1 MKNLIY
7 IIILASVIVFVTAC
21 ADFLEEDPKGQIT
34 IKNFYQTESDA
45 VAATDAI
52 YFYLISGYNAA
63 GLWDENYGGLFYNDY
78 WELPELMSDNAV
90 TKQTSVEYIA
100 ISNFDIDG
108 YSTRVRCLWRDF
120 YQTIN
125 VCNTVIQRVPNTSMD
140 EVKCNQLIAEARFV
154 RGMCYFELTRF
165 FGDVPL
171 HTEPTTSIETANI
184 PRTPAAEIYPVILDD
199 LVFAEN
205 NLKYSERLGFGR
217 PYALSA
223 SALLARVYLTL
234 GIKQDNEEYLG
245 KAVEKA
251 DLVIPAFPL
260 EPEFADIFKLAN
272 RFKGERIWEINF
284 NASLSQGWY
293 GNQFLVRLLPK
304 MDVEKGGPRNAQ
316 GFDAATEDMYSAFE
330 IAPKLDKRRNV
341 TLFRT
346 FTYPVDGSVA
356 TFNAP
361 YFCKYWD
368 SVAEPNGNES
378 NATYPYLRTAEMY
391 LIKAEALNELNNGP
405 TVPAVTALNTIRAR
419 AGLDGTTA
427 TTYNDFKKA
436 ILAERRCE
444 FAIEGHRW
452 HDLVR
457 MCVFQE
463 ISELVVT
470 TKPQATPT
478 PANMLFPVPF
488 REIDASNKMLTQNE
502 GYY

>member
-1 MKNLIY
+1 MKNLTY
-7 IIILASVIVFVTAC
+7 ILIFALVLVFTTAC
-21 ADFLEEDPKGQIT
+21 TDFLEEDPKDQIT
-34 IKNFYQTESDA
+34 TKNFYQTESDA

-63 GLWDENYGGLFYNDY
+63 GLWDENYGGLFYNDF
-78 WELPELMSDNAV
+78 WELPELMSDNVV
-90 TKQTSVEYIA
+90 TKQTGVEYIA

-125 VCNTVIQRVPNTSMD
+125 VCNTVIQKVPNIAMD
-140 EVKCNQLIAEARFV
+140 ELKRNQLMAEARFV

-171 HTEPTTSIETANI
+171 HTEPTTSIEQANI
-184 PRTPAAEIYPVILDD
+184 PRTPVADIYPVIFDD
-199 LVFAEN
+199 LAFAEN
-205 NLKYSERLGFGR
+205 NLKYAERLGFGR

-223 SALLARVYLTL
+223 SALLARVYLTA
-234 GIKQDNEEYLG
+234 GIKQNNRDYLE
-245 KAVEKA
+245 KAVVKA
-251 DLVIPAFPL
+251 DLVIPVFPL
-260 EPEFADIFKLAN
+260 EPNFEDIFQLEN

-284 NASLSQGWY
+284 SASLSQGWY

-304 MDVEKGGPRNAQ
+304 MDTGKGGPSNAQ
-316 GFDAATEDMYSAFE
+316 GFDAATEDLYNAFE
-330 IAPKLDKRRNV
+330 TAPKMDKRRNI

-346 FTYPVDGSVA
+346 FTYPADGSEV
-356 TFNAP
+356 TFDAP

-368 SVAEPNGNES
+368 REAEPNGNES

-391 LIKAEALNELNNGP
+391 LIKSEALNELNNGP
-405 TVPAVTALNTIRAR
+405 TSPAITALNTIRTR

-427 TTYNDFKKA
+427 TTYNDFKSA

-457 MCVFQE
+457 MCSSQE
-463 ISELVVT
+463 MNNIVVNA
-470 TKPQATPT
+470 KPQATPT
-478 PANMLFPVPF
+478 PANMLFPIPF
-488 REIDASNKMLTQNE
+488 REIDASNKVLTQNE

>member
-7 IIILASVIVFVTAC
+7 ILILALATVFATAC
-21 ADFLEEDPKGQIT
+21 ADFLEEVPEGQIT
-34 IKNFYQTESDA
+34 LKNFYQTESDA
-45 VAATDAI
+45 IAATDAI

-78 WELPELMSDNAV
+78 WELPELMSDNVV

-125 VCNTVIQRVPNTSMD
+125 VCNTVIQKVPGISMD
-140 EVKCNQLIAEARFV
+140 ELKRNQLIAEARFV
-154 RGMCYFELTRF
+154 RGMCYFELIRF

-171 HTEPTTSIETANI
+171 HTKPTTSIDQANI
-184 PRTPAAEIYPVILDD
+184 PRTPVVDIYPVIFDD
-199 LVFAEN
+199 LKFAEE
-205 NLKYSERLGFGR
+205 NLRYAERLGFGR

-234 GIKQDNEEYLG
+234 GIRQNNRDYLE

-251 DLVIPAFPL
+251 ELVIPVFPL
-260 EPEFADIFKLAN
+260 EPNFEDIFKLEN
-272 RFKGERIWEINF
+272 RFRGERIWEINF
-284 NASLSQGWY
+284 SASLSQGWY

-304 MDVEKGGPRNAQ
+304 MDTQKGGPSNAQ
-316 GFDAATEDMYSAFE
+316 GFDAATEDLYAAFE
-330 IAPKLDKRRNV
+330 TTPKMDRRRDV
-341 TLFRT
+341 TLFKT
-346 FTYPVDGSVA
+346 FIYPVDGSVV
-356 TFNAP
+356 TFDAP

-368 SVAEPNGNES
+368 RVAEPGGNES

-405 TVPAVTALNTIRAR
+405 TSQAAAALNEIRKR
-419 AGLDGTTA
+419 AGLNATTA
-427 TTYNDFKKA
+427 TTYDDFKRTV
-436 ILAERRCE
+436 LAERRCE

-452 HDLVR
+452 HDLIR
-457 MCVFQE
+457 MCSFQE
-463 ISELVVT
+463 MSNKVVNA
-470 TKPQATPT
+470 KSQATPT

-488 REIDASNKMLTQNE
+488 REIDASNKVLTQNE

>member
-1 MKNLIY
+1 MKNLTY
-7 IIILASVIVFVTAC
+7 ILILASVAAFIVAC
-21 ADFLEEDPKGQIT
+21 TDFLEEDPKGQIT
-34 IKNFYQTESDA
+34 TKNFYQTESDA
-45 VAATDAI
+45 IAATDAI
-52 YFYLISGYNAA
+52 YFYLISGWNPA
-63 GLWDENYGGLFYNDY
+63 GLWDENYGGLFFNDY
-78 WELPELMSDNAV
+78 WELPELMSDNV
-90 TKQTSVEYIA
+90 ETKQTSVEFIA

-125 VCNTVIQRVPNTSMD
+125 VCNTVIQKLPGISMD
-140 EVKCNQLIAEARFV
+140 KVKRDQLIAEARFV

-171 HTEPTTSIETANI
+171 HTEPTVSIAEANI
-184 PRTPAAEIYPVILDD
+184 PRTPAADIYPVIFDD
-199 LVFAEN
+199 LVFAED
-205 NLKYSERLGFGR
+205 NLKDPERLGFGR

-223 SALLARVYLTL
+223 SALLARVYLTV
-234 GIKQDNEEYLG
+234 GIKQNNNEYLD
-245 KAVEKA
+245 KAVKKA
-251 DLVIPAFPL
+251 ELVIPAFPL
-260 EPEFADIFKLAN
+260 EPNYEDIFKLEN

-304 MDVEKGGPRNAQ
+304 MDTEKGGPHNAQ
-316 GFDAATEDMYSAFE
+316 GFDAATKDLYNAFE
-330 IAPKLDKRRNV
+330 VTPKMDKRRDV
-341 TLFRT
+341 ALFET
-346 FTYPVDGSVA
+346 FTYSDGAVA
-356 TFNAP
+356 TFDAP

-368 SVAEPNGNES
+368 QQAEPKGNES

-405 TVPAVTALNTIRAR
+405 NLAATTALNDVRAR

-427 TTYNDFKKA
+427 TTYDDFKKA

-457 MCVFQE
+457 MCSFQE
-463 ISELVVT
+463 MNALVVT
-470 TKPQATPT
+470 AKPQATPT
-478 PANMLFPVPF
+478 PANMLFPIPF
-488 REIDASNKMLTQNE
+488 REIDASNKVLTQNE

>member
-1 MKNLIY
+1 MKNLTY
-7 IIILASVIVFVTAC
+7 IFILASATAFIAAC
-21 ADFLEEDPKGQIT
+21 TDFLEEEPKDKIT
-34 IKNFYQTESDA
+34 VKNYYRTESDA
-45 VAATDAI
+45 IAATEAI
-52 YFYLISGYNAA
+52 YYYLISGYNAA

-78 WELPELMSDNAV
+78 WTLPELMSDNVV
-90 TKQTSVEYIA
+90 TKHAGIDYISM
-100 ISNFDIDG
+100 SNFDIDG
-108 YSTRVRCLWRDF
+108 YNTRVRCLWRDF
-120 YQTIN
+120 YQTVN
-125 VCNTVIQRVPNTSMD
+125 VCNVVIQKVPNIPMN
-140 EVKCNQLIAEARFV
+140 EMKRNQLIAEARFV

-171 HTEPTTSIETANI
+171 HTEPTVSIAQANV
-184 PRTPAAEIYPVILDD
+184 PRTPATDIYPVIFDD

-205 NLKYSERLGFGR
+205 NLKDPERLGFGR

-223 SALLARVYLTL
+223 SALLARVYLTV
-234 GIKQDNEEYLG
+234 GIKQNNDEYLG

-260 EPEFADIFKLAN
+260 EPNYEDIFKLEN

-304 MDVEKGGPRNAQ
+304 MDTEKGGPSNAL
-316 GFDAATEDMYSAFE
+316 GFEAATEDLYDAFE
-330 IAPKLDKRRNV
+330 VTPKPDKRRNV
-341 TLFRT
+341 TLFKM
-346 FTYPVDGSVA
+346 FTYPVDGSVV
-356 TFNAP
+356 TFGAP

-368 SVAEPNGNES
+368 RVAEPNGNGS
-378 NATYPYLRTAEMY
+378 DATYPYLRTAEMY
-391 LIKAEALNELNNGP
+391 LIKAEALNELHDGP
-405 TVPAVTALNTIRAR
+405 NPAATAALDEVRIR
-419 AGLDGTTA
+419 AGLNGTTA
-427 TTYNDFKKA
+427 NTYNDFKKA

-457 MCVFQE
+457 MCTFQE
-463 ISELVVT
+463 MNALVVT
-470 TKPQATPT
+470 AKSQATPT

-488 REIDASNKMLTQNE
+488 REIDASNKVLTQNE